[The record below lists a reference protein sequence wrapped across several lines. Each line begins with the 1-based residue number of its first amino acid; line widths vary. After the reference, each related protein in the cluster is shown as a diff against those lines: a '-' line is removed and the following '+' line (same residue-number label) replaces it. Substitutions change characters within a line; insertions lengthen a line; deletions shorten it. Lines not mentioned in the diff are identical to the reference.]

1 MPVIWGGDLAV
12 VTVVV
17 TIAYW
22 RVNKAGMPL
31 VGNRGRPVCLI
42 DGVAKTCDGSIDTA
56 SGTPRDADAPT
67 SLDNGV
73 KYLPVFLK
81 AICLGNSG
89 GLVMIALCT
98 GLLNDVERMNFFV
111 GGG

>member
-1 MPVIWGGDLAV
+1 MPVILGGDLSV

-17 TIAYW
+17 TIACW
-22 RVNKAGMPL
+22 RVNKAGRSL
-31 VGNRGRPVCLI
+31 VGYQGRPVCLI
-42 DGVAKTCDGSIDTA
+42 DGIAKTCDGSIDTA

-67 SLDNGV
+67 SLDDGV

-81 AICLGNSG
+81 AICLGNSR
-89 GLVMIALCT
+89 GLVLIALCAS
-98 GLLNDVERMNFFV
+98 LLNNIEGMNIFI